1 VFVLPAFYV
10 LLARDH
16 NAASKD
22 KHEDDNGENR
32 DHPNHSPAS

>member
-22 KHEDDNGENR
+22 KHEDNNEESRNQ
-32 DHPNHSPAS
+32 PNHAPAS